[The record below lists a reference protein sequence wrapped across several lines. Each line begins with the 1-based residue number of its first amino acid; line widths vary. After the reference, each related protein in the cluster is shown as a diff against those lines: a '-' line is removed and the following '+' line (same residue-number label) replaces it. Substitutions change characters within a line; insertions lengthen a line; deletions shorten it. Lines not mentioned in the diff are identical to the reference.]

1 MTTSQNNFIERPPVI
16 AIMGHVDHGK
26 SSLLDYIRKSNI
38 VAGESGGITQHISA
52 YEVQHTDPQGVM
64 KKITFIDTPGH
75 AAFPHMRH
83 RGARIADIA
92 ILIVSGEEG
101 VKTQTIEAI
110 NTIRSNNVP
119 FVVAITK
126 IDRPNVNIDK
136 VKGELMEQ
144 EIFVEGYG
152 GDVPCIPI
160 SAVTG
165 AGIPD
170 LLETLLLLAEFE
182 QFTGDPTALATGYI
196 VEANMDQ
203 KRGISAT
210 MIIKNGT
217 LSSGQFIVVDTAMT
231 TTRIIEDFIGNP
243 LASATFSAPIRI
255 TGFSELPNI
264 GSEFQA
270 IETKRDAEEYIKLA
284 REAREMEKDLHGN
297 ISEDTKV
304 IPIIIK
310 SDVYGT
316 AEAVADEVEK
326 LSTDEVYF
334 KVIKKGVGSVSE
346 ADMSLALS
354 DKNSIIIGFHVDV
367 DNNVRDMNGASDIT
381 VETFTVI
388 YKITEWLEQI
398 RAQRKPVKEI
408 EETNASVKILKVFST
423 SKGITVA
430 GGRVNSG
437 TLTIKSQVKIIRD
450 GEIVARGTVKELQ
463 QGKAPSQ
470 SVDAGNEFGMAL
482 DLNNDLAEG
491 DTMESYQVVVK

>member
-1 MTTSQNNFIERPPVI
+1 MQQKTLTTIERPPVI

-52 YEVQHTDPQGVM
+52 YEVVHTDPSGTK

-152 GDVPCIPI
+152 GDIPCVPI

-165 AGIPD
+165 DGIGE

-182 QFTGDPTALATGYI
+182 QFTGNPEELATGYI

-217 LSSGQFIVVDTAMT
+217 LQSGQFIVVDTAMT
-231 TTRIIEDFIGNP
+231 TTRIIEDFLGNTID
-243 LASATFSAPIRI
+243 SATFSAPIRI
-255 TGFSELPNI
+255 TGFSELPNV

-284 REAREMEKDLHGN
+284 KQAQELENEL
-297 ISEDTKV
+297 IQVSEDTKV
-304 IPIIIK
+304 IPVIVK

-316 AEAVADEVEK
+316 AEAVADEIVK
-326 LSTDEVYF
+326 LSTDDVYF
-334 KVIKKGVGSVSE
+334 KVIKKGVGSISE

-367 DNNVRDMNGASDIT
+367 DGNVRDMNGANEIT
-381 VETFTVI
+381 VETFEVI
-388 YKITEWLEQI
+388 YKITEWLEKI
-398 RAQRKPVKEI
+398 RAERKPLKEI
-408 EETNASVKILKVFST
+408 EETNSTVKILKVFST
-423 SKGITVA
+423 QKSITVA
-430 GGRVNSG
+430 GGKVTSG
-437 TLTIKSQVKIIRD
+437 TLTIKSSVKIIRD

-463 QGKAPSQ
+463 QGKAPCQNVES
-470 SVDAGNEFGMAL
+470 GNEFGMAL
-482 DLNNDLAEG
+482 ELNNELHEG
-491 DTMESYQVVVK
+491 DVMESYTVVTK

>member
-1 MTTSQNNFIERPPVI
+1 MTTSQNNLTERPPVI

-52 YEVQHTDPQGVM
+52 YEVQHTDPAGIM

-160 SAVTG
+160 SAVSG

-217 LSSGQFIVVDTAMT
+217 LQSGQFIVVDTAMT
-231 TTRIIEDFIGNP
+231 TTRIIEDFIGNS

-284 REAREMEKDLHGN
+284 REAREMDNDLIN
-297 ISEDTKV
+297 LSEDTKV
-304 IPIIIK
+304 IPIIVK

-316 AEAVADEVEK
+316 AEAVADEVSK

-354 DKNSIIIGFHVDV
+354 DKNSIILGFHVDV

-381 VETFTVI
+381 IETFTVI
-388 YKITEWLEQI
+388 YKITEWLEKI
-398 RAQRKPVKEI
+398 RAERKPVKEI
-408 EETNASVKILKVFST
+408 EETVASVKILKVFST
-423 SKGITVA
+423 QKGVTVA

-437 TLTIKSQVKIIRD
+437 TLHIKSKVKIIRD
-450 GEIVARGTVKELQ
+450 GEIVARGIVKELQ

-470 SVDAGNEFGMAL
+470 SVDAGNEFGCAL
-482 DLNNDLAEG
+482 ELNNDLAEG
-491 DTMESYQVVVK
+491 DTLESYQVVVK

>member
-1 MTTSQNNFIERPPVI
+1 MTQKNSTTTERPPVI

-52 YEVQHTDPQGVM
+52 YEVQHTDPAGTV

-101 VKTQTIEAI
+101 VKQQTIEAI
-110 NTIRSNNVP
+110 NTIRSNEVP

-152 GDVPCIPI
+152 GNIPCVAI
-160 SAVTG
+160 SSITG
-165 AGIPD
+165 AGIND

-217 LSSGQFIVVDTAMT
+217 LTSGQFIVVDTAMT
-231 TTRIIEDFIGNP
+231 TTRIIEDFAGNP
-243 LASATFSAPIRI
+243 IQSASFSTPIRI

-270 IETKRDAEEYIKLA
+270 IETKRDAEEYVKLA
-284 REAREMEKDLHGN
+284 RQAKETETALHGN
-297 ISEDTKV
+297 LLEDTKI

-316 AEAVADEVEK
+316 AEAVADEVAK
-326 LSTDEVYF
+326 LSTDEIYF
-334 KVIKKGVGSVSE
+334 KVIKKGVGSISE
-346 ADMSLALS
+346 ADMQLALS
-354 DKNSIIIGFHVDV
+354 DKNSIIIGFHVDIE
-367 DNNVRDMNGASDIT
+367 NNVRDMNGAQEIT
-381 VETFTVI
+381 VETFEVI
-388 YKITEWLEQI
+388 YKITEWLEKI
-398 RAQRKPVKEI
+398 RSERKPLKKVEDVQ
-408 EETNASVKILKVFST
+408 SSSKILKVFST
-423 SKGITVA
+423 SKGTTVA

-437 TLTIKSQVKIIRD
+437 ILSVKSLVRVVRD
-450 GEIVARGTVKELQ
+450 GEVVARGTVSGLQ
-463 QGKAPSQ
+463 QGKAPCQTVES
-470 SVDAGNEFGMAL
+470 GNEFGMAL
-482 DLNNDLAEG
+482 ELNNDIDEG
-491 DTMESYQVVVK
+491 DILESYMIVEK

>member
-1 MTTSQNNFIERPPVI
+1 MTTFQNNFIERPPVI

-52 YEVQHTDPQGVM
+52 YEVEHTDPSGAM

-75 AAFPHMRH
+75 AAFPHMRQ
-83 RGARIADIA
+83 RGATIADIA

-110 NTIRSNNVP
+110 NTIRTNNVP

-126 IDRPNVNIDK
+126 IDRPNVNIDQ
-136 VKGELMEQ
+136 VKAQLMEQ

-217 LSSGQFIVVDTAMT
+217 LQSGQFIVVDTAMT
-231 TTRIIEDFIGNP
+231 TTRIIEDFAGKQID
-243 LASATFSAPIRI
+243 SATFSAPIRI
-255 TGFSELPNI
+255 TGFSELPNV

-284 REAREMEKDLHGN
+284 REARELESELLN

-304 IPIIIK
+304 IPIIVK

-316 AEAVADEVEK
+316 AEAVADEVSK

-334 KVIKKGVGSVSE
+334 KVIKKGVGSISE

-354 DKNSIIIGFHVDV
+354 DKNSIIIGFHVDI

-398 RAQRKPVKEI
+398 RAERKPIKEI
-408 EETNASVKILKVFST
+408 EETIASVKILKVFST

-450 GEIVARGTVKELQ
+450 SEVVARGTVKELQ

-482 DLNNDLAEG
+482 DLNNELHEG
-491 DTMESYQVVVK
+491 DTMESYQIVKR